1 MGFQYLLLVRVKQCI
16 DLPVHALR
24 PLESQRLGGLLG
36 LFLRRETTGEEPQ
49 PRRLFLKIL
58 YPSSI
63 PEQTSRYNDTHTY
76 YDRERRHRNPLT
88 RAPGVSRSLPSP
100 ASPHLVEFQP
110 VRVEDTFPPSQDVTP
125 SWCLHPNF
133 YKCHTRLVLSS
144 LPSVTP
150 SWSPFPT
157 GVPPPPSH
165 LIKAAHILCPVRSHI
180 YLPSH

>member
-88 RAPGVSRSLPSP
+88 RAPRCKQVTPLPSLTSP
-100 ASPHLVEFQP
+100 GRVPTCQSRRYFPTISGCHTELVPPPQFLQVSHSPGPLIAS
-110 VRVEDTFPPSQDVTP
+110 
-125 SWCLHPNF
+125 
-133 YKCHTRLVLSS
+133 KCHTLLVPISHRCPTSS
-144 LPSVTP
+144 V
-150 SWSPFPT
+150 
-157 GVPPPPSH
+157 PSH
-165 LIKAAHILCPVRSHI
+165 QGSTYSLSR
-180 YLPSH
+180 